1 MHWGNFTDPISEEVA
16 DSYVILV
23 GRYQK
28 NGFIIP
34 QAILFCCSGKQLFAS
49 IIRSEQLRLL
59 LKQLVATGT
68 NILSELG
75 ALFHVIFVV
84 VPDVKQM
91 IKYYLIT

>member
-1 MHWGNFTDPISEEVA
+1 M
-16 DSYVILV
+16 SYLWAVTKRMASLV
-23 GRYQK
+23 VLVVV
-28 NGFIIP
+28 P

-91 IKYYLIT
+91 IKYYLITQ